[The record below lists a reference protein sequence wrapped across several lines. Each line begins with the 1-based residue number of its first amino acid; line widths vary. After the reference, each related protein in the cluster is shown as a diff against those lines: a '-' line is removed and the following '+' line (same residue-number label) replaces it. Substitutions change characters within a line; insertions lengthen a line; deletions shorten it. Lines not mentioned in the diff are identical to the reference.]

1 MSIIGIIAEYNP
13 FHNGHLYLI
22 NEARKKENP
31 EGIICVMSGNFLQ
44 RGEPALCNKWSRAKM
59 AIKEG
64 ADLVI
69 ELPFCFAVR
78 SAYYFA
84 RGGVSLLA
92 ATGIATHIAFGSES
106 GDLEKLDALASC
118 WLDESP
124 EFKNRLKHYLDK
136 GLNFPSARARA
147 LEDTAEEKN
156 IKDFIKNPN
165 DILGVEYLRN
175 IKEKKLPLVP
185 IVIKR
190 TGSGYHSTEL
200 TKIASA
206 TAIRQA
212 LKNKVP
218 LEKIKASLP
227 DTSFDILKEEIEKG
241 YAPVLEEELG
251 NLILY
256 KLRTMTEEELM
267 NIYEI
272 KEGLEGRFLEATFK
286 SSNLEEL
293 RQNIKTKRYSMTR
306 INRSLLYALL
316 DFTYEKAELFDE
328 HGPQYIR
335 VLGFSATGQKLL
347 KKIKKTSPLK
357 ILSRGS
363 EVKKALTRD
372 ENPVLREMLG
382 LDVKAGH
389 IYSLLYPDINVR
401 KGGEDFTREVVREG

>member
-1 MSIIGIIAEYNP
+1 MSVLGIIVEYNP
-13 FHNGHLYLI
+13 FHNGHLHLI
-22 NEARKKENP
+22 NEARKKENF

-44 RGEPALCNKWSRAKM
+44 RGEPALCHKWARAEM
-59 AIKEG
+59 ALAAG
-64 ADLVI
+64 ADLII
-69 ELPFCFAVR
+69 ELPFCFAAR

-84 RGGVSLLA
+84 QGGVSLLA
-92 ATGIATHIAFGSES
+92 LTGIVTHIAFGSES
-106 GDLEKLDALASC
+106 GNPQKLDTLASY
-118 WLDESP
+118 WLEESP

-136 GLNFPSARARA
+136 GFNFPSARARA
-147 LEDTAEEKN
+147 LEDIAEEEN

-175 IKEKKLPLVP
+175 IKEKKLPLSP

-200 TKIASA
+200 AKIASA

-212 LKNKVP
+212 LKNKLP
-218 LEKIKASLP
+218 LEKIRESLP
-227 DTSFDILKEEIEKG
+227 ETSFDILKEEIEKG

-256 KLRTMTEEELM
+256 KLRTMTVEELM

-272 KEGLEGRFLEATFK
+272 KEGLEGRFLEAAFK

-316 DFTYEKAELFDE
+316 GFTYEKAQLFDTC
-328 HGPQYIR
+328 GPQYIR
-335 VLGFSATGQKLL
+335 VLGFSTTGQKLL
-347 KKIKKTSPLK
+347 KKMKKTSPLP
-357 ILSRGS
+357 IISRGS
-363 EVKKALTRD
+363 QVKNMLFQS
-372 ENPVLREMLG
+372 ENPVLREMLS
-382 LDVKAGH
+382 LDVKAGN
-389 IYSLLYPDINVR
+389 IYSLLYPHIKLR
-401 KGGEDFTREVVREG
+401 QGGQDFTEEVVRVK